1 MSSETSPRRTSPAV
15 LTLLEVVDPPHT
27 LAGERPA
34 TQAAEI
40 RGSTNV
46 DHLAVEPD
54 STPAP
59 ASSPQS

>member
-1 MSSETSPRRTSPAV
+1 MCSARGPSST
-15 LTLLEVVDPPHT
+15 
-27 LAGERPA
+27 RPA